1 MLNLS
6 VTNCKRSEPQAN
18 PLSCVQSLPS
28 LCTKHLL
35 LLFFATLLI
44 YAHLRTHNVLCA
56 RGKTQQEKLEIQK
69 KNKTSFKHQQ
79 TWFFFHILLLIRMVV
94 FTNDQLK

>member
-6 VTNCKRSEPQAN
+6 VTNCKGSEPQAN

-69 KNKTSFKHQQ
+69 K
-79 TWFFFHILLLIRMVV
+79 IRHPSNTNRHV
-94 FTNDQLK
+94 FLHSIAH

>member
-28 LCTKHLL
+28 FCTKHLL

-44 YAHLRTHNVLCA
+44 YAHLRTHSVLCA
-56 RGKTQQEKLEIQK
+56 WGKTQQEKLEIQK
-69 KNKTSFKHQQ
+69 KKTSFKHQQ
-79 TWFFFHILLLIRMVV
+79 TCFYSCSIAY
-94 FTNDQLK
+94 

>member
-6 VTNCKRSEPQAN
+6 VSNCKRSEPQAY

-35 LLFFATLLI
+35 LLFFAILLI
-44 YAHLRTHNVLCA
+44 NAHLRTHSVLCA
-56 RGKTQQEKLEIQK
+56 RGKTQQEKLERQK
-69 KNKTSFKHQQ
+69 EKKIRHPSNANRHV
-79 TWFFFHILLLIRMVV
+79 FFTFYGSLERWYTLMIS
-94 FTNDQLK
+94 